1 MSAAA
6 VATAATSGAEA
17 GLTDHPEDHGA
28 MGHGSEDASRSG
40 GDTGAP
46 HDAGHHSSPNC
57 ADAAHC
63 SAVASLTLAIELA
76 AESAMPE
83 PRAASISASLE
94 SIVRALEPPPPKR
107 G

>member
-6 VATAATSGAEA
+6 VATAVMSDAGA
-17 GLTDHPEDHGA
+17 GLTDHPEDHAA

-40 GDTGAP
+40 WGTGVP

-57 ADAAHC
+57 VDAAHC

-83 PRAASISASLE
+83 PHAASTSASLE
-94 SIVRALEPPPPKR
+94 SIVRALEPPPPKL